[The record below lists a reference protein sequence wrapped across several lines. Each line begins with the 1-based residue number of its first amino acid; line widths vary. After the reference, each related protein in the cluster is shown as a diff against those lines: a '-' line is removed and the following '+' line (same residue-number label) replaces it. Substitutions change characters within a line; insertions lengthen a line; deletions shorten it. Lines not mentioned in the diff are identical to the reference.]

1 MMWSVLADNIN
12 YAAAMILF
20 SIGFYTLIM
29 RRNVIKKIIG
39 LNIMETAVFF
49 FLISVGYLKE
59 GVAAIVVQGAEHSGM
74 VNPLPQA
81 MVLTGIV
88 IAVSINA
95 LSLSLILKLY
105 KHYGTLNVD
114 ELKEARQ

>member
-1 MMWSVLADNIN
+1 MWSVLADNIN
-12 YAAAMILF
+12 YATAMLLF

-59 GVAAIVVQGAEHSGM
+59 GAAAILVQGTEYSQM
-74 VNPLPQA
+74 VNPIPQA
-81 MVLTGIV
+81 LVLTGIV

-95 LSLSLILKLY
+95 LSLSLALKLY

-114 ELKEARQ
+114 ELEETKQ

>member
-1 MMWSVLADNIN
+1 MLSMLADNMN

-20 SIGFYTLIM
+20 SIGLYTLIM
-29 RRNVIKKIIG
+29 RRNIIKKIIG
-39 LNIMETAVFF
+39 LNIMEASVFF

-59 GVAAIVVQGAEHSGM
+59 GVAAIVIQGTEPLKM
-74 VNPLPQA
+74 VNPIPQA
-81 MVLTGIV
+81 LVLTGIV

-95 LSLSLILKLY
+95 LALSLVLKLY

-114 ELKEARQ
+114 ELKEGKQ

>member
-1 MMWSVLADNIN
+1 MWSVLADNIN

-20 SIGFYTLIM
+20 CIGLYTLIM

-49 FLISVGYLKE
+49 FLVCVGYLNE
-59 GVAAIVVQGAEHSGM
+59 GVAAIVVQGVEHAKM
-74 VNPLPQA
+74 VNPIPQA
-81 MVLTGIV
+81 LVLTGIV

-95 LSLSLILKLY
+95 LSLALVLKLY

-114 ELKEARQ
+114 ELKEAKQ

>member
-1 MMWSVLADNIN
+1 MLADNLN

-39 LNIMETAVFF
+39 LNIMQTAVFL
-49 FLISVGYLKE
+49 FLVSVGYLE
-59 GVAAIVVQGAEHSGM
+59 GGVAAIVVQGAEYSKM
-74 VNPLPQA
+74 VNPIPQA
-81 MVLTGIV
+81 LVLTGIV

-95 LSLSLILKLY
+95 LALSLVVKLY
-105 KHYGTLNVD
+105 EHYGTLNVD
-114 ELKEARQ
+114 ELKEAKQ

>member
-1 MMWSVLADNIN
+1 MWSMLANNVN

-20 SIGFYTLIM
+20 SIGLYTLIM

-49 FLISVGYLKE
+49 FLVSVGYLKE
-59 GVAAIVVQGAEHSGM
+59 GVAAIVVQGVELAQM

-81 MVLTGIV
+81 LVLTGIV

-95 LSLSLILKLY
+95 LSLSLALKLY

-114 ELKEARQ
+114 ELEETKQ

>member
-1 MMWSVLADNIN
+1 MWSMLAENLN

-20 SIGFYTLIM
+20 CIGLYTLIM

-49 FLISVGYLKE
+49 FLVSVGYLKE
-59 GVAAIVVQGAEHSGM
+59 GVAAIVIQGVEPSQM
-74 VNPLPQA
+74 VNPIPQA
-81 MVLTGIV
+81 LVLTGIV

-95 LSLSLILKLY
+95 LSLSLALKLY
-105 KHYGTLNVD
+105 KHYATLNVD
-114 ELKEARQ
+114 ELKEPEQ